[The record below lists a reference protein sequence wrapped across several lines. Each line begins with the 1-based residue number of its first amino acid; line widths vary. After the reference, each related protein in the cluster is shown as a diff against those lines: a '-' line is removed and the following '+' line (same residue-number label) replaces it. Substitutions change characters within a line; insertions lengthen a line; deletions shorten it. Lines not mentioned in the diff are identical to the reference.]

1 MTLYSAVLFFHV
13 LSAIA
18 LFIALVLEG
27 AIFVRIRSAWSIEQA
42 RFFTRAF
49 RRLWVIYVPSFVG
62 ILVGGMYLA
71 SQYGRGSFWIP
82 AALLATVV
90 IVVVGGVVTG
100 WKTARLKKMLASDA
114 ATLDAVLAE
123 VKGNSFV
130 VFYGLRIGLALWI
143 LFLMTAKTR
152 LIPSLIALS
161 VGLIIGLL
169 AAANIRRAADHIGNR
184 CNAWGGPTQPSAA
197 EPS

>member
-49 RRLWVIYVPSFVG
+49 RRPWAIYVPSFVG

-82 AALLATVV
+82 AALLATLM
-90 IVVVGGVVTG
+90 IVVVAGVVTG

-114 ATLDAVLAE
+114 ATLEAVLAE
-123 VKGNSFV
+123 VKGNSLV
-130 VFYGLRIGLALWI
+130 VFY
-143 LFLMTAKTR
+143 
-152 LIPSLIALS
+152 
-161 VGLIIGLL
+161 
-169 AAANIRRAADHIGNR
+169 
-184 CNAWGGPTQPSAA
+184 
-197 EPS
+197 